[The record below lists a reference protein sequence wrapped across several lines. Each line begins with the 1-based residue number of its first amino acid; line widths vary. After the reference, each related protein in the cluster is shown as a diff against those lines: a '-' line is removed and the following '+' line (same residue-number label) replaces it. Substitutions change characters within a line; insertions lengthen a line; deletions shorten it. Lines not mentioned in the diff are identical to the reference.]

1 VLINRTQETKL
12 IENRTYKFYGV
23 GCGTTPVS
31 VTATIGGTQVFSGTV
46 PTQDIPINSTPPAS
60 EIKTVLFELS
70 DSQTYG
76 TQFQGSVPVTLEVT
90 GGDGIV
96 LGYIKSNWY
105 SGKRKTDTM
114 AGHEDNFNLCYYGTP
129 TNSEGTTDPR
139 SSVVINGAT
148 QVPPMVPSTGCWK
161 WIIPT
166 PCTITHDWNIGIGQ
180 IGEVLGNIEYFAG
193 DYSTTT
199 FYLRQAVR
207 SLDDIEVALFVERKK
222 GGGPDDWNTPL
233 TPGVDYTIEGNMLT
247 FTVPPP
253 PPEPPKYDGIKVTYK
268 SNK

>member
-1 VLINRTQETKL
+1 MLINRTQETKL

-46 PTQDIPINSTPPAS
+46 PTQEIALNSSPPANK
-60 EIKTVLFELS
+60 IKTVLFELANS
-70 DSQTYG
+70 RTYG
-76 TQFQGSVPVTLEVT
+76 TQFQGNVPVTLEVT
-90 GGDGIV
+90 GGDGII
-96 LGYIKSNWY
+96 LGYIESNWY
-105 SGKRKTDTM
+105 SGKRKTDAM
-114 AGHEDNFNLCYYGTP
+114 AGHEDNFNLCYYGVP

-139 SSVVINGAT
+139 SSVAVDGIN
-148 QVPPMVPSTGCWK
+148 QVPPLVPSTGCWK
-161 WIIPT
+161 WVVPT

-193 DYSTTT
+193 DDSTTT

-253 PPEPPKYDGIKVTYK
+253 PPEPPKYDGVRVTYK
-268 SNK
+268 TNK